1 MDWINTIKSTIAYIE
16 NNLYNEVSVD
26 DIADSI
32 GLSSFYLQKG
42 FKLMTGYSIAEYIKN
57 RRLYLSAVEL
67 VACGNKIIDIA
78 YKYGYETP
86 ESFTKAFNR
95 FHGFNPSKI
104 KENVKNIKVFL
115 PLKVTIV
122 IEGGESMDYTIEK
135 KDAIKFIGFVREFDV
150 KTSYQEIP
158 KFWDEINDSVLA
170 PLQSRNFEPIGDIE
184 KAVVD
189 NTICEF
195 GICIEDDVKRGGKFK
210 YMIGGKYNGGA
221 VPKGMELYEVPALE
235 WAIFKVVGPMPG
247 ALQSV
252 SSKIFKE
259 WLPSSEYSIATG
271 VDIEWYSDGN
281 TQDANYQSAIWIP
294 IKK

>member
-1 MDWINTIKSTIAYIE
+1 MDWINTIKVTISYIE
-16 NNLYNEVSVD
+16 NNLCDTICADE
-26 DIADSI
+26 IASKMGI
-32 GLSSFYLQKG
+32 SSYYLQKG
-42 FKLMTGYSIAEYIKN
+42 FKLMTGYTIAEYVKN
-57 RRLYLSAVEL
+57 RRLYLAAVEL
-67 VACGNKIIDIA
+67 VSGDDKVIDVA

-86 ESFTKAFNR
+86 ESFTKAFFR
-95 FHGFNPSKI
+95 FHGFNPSRT

-135 KDAIKFIGFVREFDV
+135 KDATTFIGFVREFDV
-150 KTSYQEIP
+150 KTSYQDIP
-158 KFWDEINDSVLA
+158 KFWDEINEKVMA
-170 PLQSRNFEPIGDIE
+170 PLQNRDFEPKSDIE
-184 KAVVD
+184 KAIVD
-189 NTICEF
+189 NAVCEY
-195 GICIEDDVKRGGKFK
+195 GICIEEDVKSGGKFK
-210 YMIGGKYNGGA
+210 YMIGGKYNGGS

-252 SSKIFKE
+252 NSKIYKE
-259 WLPSSEYSIATG
+259 WLPSSEYSISAG
-271 VDIEWYSDGN
+271 IDIEWYSDGD